1 MGLEKIKKS
10 LVLLDQSLDTLEEV
24 ISRRE
29 QSHSDKYH
37 DLSNQIDMF
46 SKQQEESSNNNS
58 TDIDFDREKTVQ
70 KLDEV
75 IGRISNMINS
85 EEGYKENG

>member
-24 ISRRE
+24 ISKRE
-29 QSHSDKYH
+29 QAHNERYH

-46 SKQQEESSNNNS
+46 SKQQEETSNNNS
-58 TDIDFDREKTVQ
+58 NFDREKTVQ

-75 IGRISNMINS
+75 INRISTMIES
-85 EEGYKENG
+85 

>member
-10 LVLLDQSLDTLEEV
+10 LVLLDQSLDTLEDV
-24 ISRRE
+24 ISKRE
-29 QSHSDKYH
+29 QTHNERYH

-46 SKQQEESSNNNS
+46 AKQQENSSNNNS
-58 TDIDFDREKTVQ
+58 DFDREKTVQ

-75 IGRISNMINS
+75 INRISNMIES
-85 EEGYKENG
+85 

>member
-10 LVLLDQSLDTLEEV
+10 LVLLDQSLDTLEDV

-58 TDIDFDREKTVQ
+58 DFDREKTVQ

-85 EEGYKENG
+85 